1 MQAANALHYDLII
14 VGGGLVGASLAL
26 ALRDTSLHIA
36 LVEARLPSTND
47 GRLFALNISSVN
59 LLKHIG
65 VWPAVEAHAAPIQS
79 VHVSHRGHFGAV
91 HLQAEEAGFTYL
103 GQVLPARHLEAA
115 LHEALLQMPAL
126 TVYRPARVTQLQTHD
141 QLTTLIVQQENENL
155 TLSAPLIVGA
165 DGTES
170 TLRELLNIPTET
182 MDYHQTAIVST
193 FQLARSHQ
201 GVAYERFCDGGAL
214 AMLPLPEQRC
224 ASILSIDTEKAAQ
237 LLEMD
242 DAAYLAHCQTLI
254 GYRLGRLLS
263 VSGRLAYPLR
273 MKRALR
279 AVTQQVFLLGNALH
293 TLHPIAAQGF
303 NLALYEVACL
313 VEGIT
318 AELAAGRSLTAT
330 DLACI
335 SQQTEQQQRVST
347 FVSDKLARFFSKP
360 QPGLSWL
367 ASLGMASFDCVSPL
381 KKQFMSMMTGRA
393 GTPPALL
400 VSNLE

>member
-1 MQAANALHYDLII
+1 MQAANSLHYDLII

-26 ALRDTSLHIA
+26 ALRDASLNIA
-36 LVEARLPSTND
+36 LVEARLPSAND

-59 LLKHIG
+59 LLTQIG
-65 VWPAVEAHAAPIQS
+65 VWSAIQSQAAAIQS

-91 HLQAEEAGFTYL
+91 HLQAEEAGFNYL
-103 GQVLPARHLEAA
+103 GQVLPARYLEAA
-115 LHEALLQMPAL
+115 LHEALLQMPTL
-126 TVYRPARVTQLQTHD
+126 SVYRPARVTQLQTGD
-141 QLTTLIVQQENENL
+141 QLATLTVQQANETVTL
-155 TLSAPLIVGA
+155 TAPLIIGA

-170 TLRELLNIPTET
+170 TLRELLSIPTET
-182 MDYHQTAIVST
+182 VDYHQTAMVSI

-214 AMLPLPEQRC
+214 AMLPLPEQHA
-224 ASILSIDTEKAAQ
+224 ASILSVGTEKAKQ

-242 DAAYLAHCQTLI
+242 DAAYLAHCQQLM

-263 VSGRLAYPLR
+263 VSPRQAYPLR

-318 AELAAGRSLTAT
+318 AEQQAGRALTAT
-330 DLACI
+330 DLARI
-335 SQQTEQQQRVST
+335 SQQTQQQQRVST
-347 FVSDKLARFFSKP
+347 FVSDKLARFFSTP
-360 QPGLSWL
+360 QPGFSWL
-367 ASLGMASFDCVSPL
+367 ASLGMASFDCLPPL